1 MSPVY
6 LLVITGGTFTDKSA
20 IMAPGGTVPSG
31 PVQAAI
37 VMPSNWSVS
46 GFGVGGPGHPNL
58 SSLGTPETDS
68 LSGLR
73 PMTQAQ
79 FQAKYPS

>member
-6 LLVITGGTFTDKSA
+6 LLVITGGTFTDVGAKT
-20 IMAPGGTVPSG
+20 APGGTAPSG
-31 PVQAAI
+31 PVQTAI
-37 VMPSNWSVS
+37 VTKSNWSVS
-46 GFGVGGPGHPNL
+46 GFGVGGRRPKL

-68 LSGLR
+68 LSGLK

-79 FQAKYPS
+79 FQATYRS